1 MCLIK
6 NNFDFI
12 NWKFLRK
19 LTAKE
24 EEEKVCG
31 RRGDHFDDCWV
42 RSAPCYTHWS
52 SFIGTT
58 CPPNS
63 AHPSTHSSPC
73 THTRLPGL
81 TKLFSSLTVTST
93 MRLLSF
99 VAGQNYRES
108 ARQWHTAQTA
118 TVTRQH
124 THGKSI
130 RTHEMCLMWCVLHK
144 RIGNVTE
151 KRFKTRLSTRF
162 DTDNCCHIALF
173 IRP

>member
-1 MCLIK
+1 MSQLRRRHHLGQTTRHFSHVYCFELDLELRHKEKNLTTYALVHLMCLIK

-12 NWKFLRK
+12 NVKFLCK
-19 LTAKE
+19 LTTKE

-31 RRGDHFDDCWV
+31 RCGDHFDDCWV

-63 AHPSTHSSPC
+63 AYPSTHSSPC

-81 TKLFSSLTVTST
+81 TKLFSSLTVTFT

-99 VAGQNYRES
+99 
-108 ARQWHTAQTA
+108 
-118 TVTRQH
+118 
-124 THGKSI
+124 
-130 RTHEMCLMWCVLHK
+130 
-144 RIGNVTE
+144 
-151 KRFKTRLSTRF
+151 
-162 DTDNCCHIALF
+162 
-173 IRP
+173 